1 MLLFVDTRIE
11 MYFCRQNIE
20 NSTIMGIISSSIA
33 RKVAMALSGLFLV
46 LFLGQHFVINA
57 TSVLSPDTFNSW
69 SHFMGNNGLVQGILQ
84 PILIF
89 GVVFHFV
96 MGFVLE
102 LKNRSSR
109 TVKYASYKGAANAS
123 WASRNMIISGLV
135 ILAFLGLHFY
145 DFWIPEMMYK
155 YVNVLPEDPTRYY
168 AETVHKF
175 ENPVRVGLYVV
186 SFGLLAMHLWHGFAS
201 SFQSVGFN
209 NKYSVALTRFAKV
222 YAILIPV
229 GFIFI
234 AIYLHL
240 NQLPH

>member
-1 MLLFVDTRIE
+1 
-11 MYFCRQNIE
+11 
-20 NSTIMGIISSSIA
+20 MGMISSSIA

-46 LFLGQHFVINA
+46 FFLGQHFVINLTA
-57 TSVLSPDTFNSW
+57 VIDPDTFNSW
-69 SHFMGNNGLVQGILQ
+69 SHFMGNNGLVQGLLQ

-89 GVVFHFV
+89 GVVFHFI

-102 LKNRSSR
+102 LKNRNAR
-109 TVKYASYKGAANAS
+109 AVKYNSFKGSANAS

-145 DFWIPEMMYK
+145 DFWIPEMIHK
-155 YVNVLPEDPTRYY
+155 YIESHPEDPTRYY

-175 ENPVRVGLYVV
+175 ESPVRVGIYVL
-186 SFGLLAMHLWHGFAS
+186 SFVLLAIHLWHGFS
-201 SFQSVGFN
+201 SAFQSVGFN
-209 NKYSVALTRFAKV
+209 NKYSKALKGFTKFYAVA
-222 YAILIPV
+222 IPL
-229 GFIFI
+229 GFVFI

>member
-1 MLLFVDTRIE
+1 MPIRNLSRKFVARN
-11 MYFCRQNIE
+11 FE
-20 NSTIMGIISSSIA
+20 NTTIMGMITSSIA

-46 LFLGQHFVINA
+46 FFLGQHLVINL
-57 TSVLSPDTFNSW
+57 TSVLNPDTFNNW
-69 SHFMGNNGLVQGILQ
+69 SHFMGNNGLVQGLLQ
-84 PILIF
+84 PVLIF
-89 GVVFHFV
+89 GVVFHFI

-102 LKNRSSR
+102 LKNRSAR
-109 TVKYASYKGAANAS
+109 TVKYASYKGSANAS

-145 DFWIPEMMYK
+145 DFWIPEMIHK
-155 YVNVLPEDPTRYY
+155 YIETHPEDPTRYY

-175 ENPVRVGLYVV
+175 ESPVRVGLYVV
-186 SFGLLAMHLWHGFAS
+186 SFALLAMHLWHGFAS

-209 NKYSVALTRFAKV
+209 NKYSFALTKFAKV

-234 AIYLHL
+234 ALYLHL
-240 NQLPH
+240 NQIPH